1 MERRTWA
8 WTRSHRLEDQ
18 GRRSAESRV
27 ADPPFAP
34 APKAVRREAQR
45 AVLLRLACHPAVVDA
60 AGLDH
65 ALRGGTGGWVERG
78 FGGAYRAAGRCA
90 RGQAAGRVGL
100 PPGAPYGRRC
110 TAVRRPR
117 ATAIRTDAGITS
129 IGDNRGME
137 SIVKNVKR
145 VPLRQQPGA
154 DLMFWLSRPMVERIA
169 AVEALRRQALEPA
182 NSADAEPRLQRVC
195 RVAQRQGR

>member
-1 MERRTWA
+1 
-8 WTRSHRLEDQ
+8 
-18 GRRSAESRV
+18 
-27 ADPPFAP
+27 
-34 APKAVRREAQR
+34 
-45 AVLLRLACHPAVVDA
+45 
-60 AGLDH
+60 
-65 ALRGGTGGWVERG
+65 
-78 FGGAYRAAGRCA
+78 
-90 RGQAAGRVGL
+90 
-100 PPGAPYGRRC
+100 
-110 TAVRRPR
+110 VRRPR